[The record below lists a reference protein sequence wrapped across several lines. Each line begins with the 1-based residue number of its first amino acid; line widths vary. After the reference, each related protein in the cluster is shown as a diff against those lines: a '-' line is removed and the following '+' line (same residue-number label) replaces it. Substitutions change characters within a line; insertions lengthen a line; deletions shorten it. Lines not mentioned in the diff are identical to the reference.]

1 MTEYTV
7 PFLSRNHG
15 IVREML
21 DQCKSET
28 QQDKH
33 QFLLKGL
40 DGSALELCFLQHL
53 PLSPPPIPPPFP
65 ISLSLG
71 LFPLPP
77 IFSSPGKMSY
87 GWSLQ
92 YLRDS
97 SEIQAHFHSFIQWS
111 CRDSAL
117 SEPSHRDC
125 PATHCL
131 AMAAFW
137 NCWWRIHD
145 PFILR
150 ALIVVPCGRMVSSA
164 ATFG

>member
-53 PLSPPPIPPPFP
+53 PLSPPPIPPLSHF
-65 ISLSLG
+65 SLSWAV
-71 LFPLPP
+71 
-77 IFSSPGKMSY
+77 SPSPY
-87 GWSLQ
+87 
-92 YLRDS
+92 
-97 SEIQAHFHSFIQWS
+97 IQ
-111 CRDSAL
+111 L
-117 SEPSHRDC
+117 SWKDVI
-125 PATHCL
+125 
-131 AMAAFW
+131 W
-137 NCWWRIHD
+137 
-145 PFILR
+145 
-150 ALIVVPCGRMVSSA
+150 LISPVSQG
-164 ATFG
+164 FQ